1 MKRVLFF
8 TGLFMLLLPLCGFAQ
23 GTANGPVLLTHADFE
38 NGIPAGW
45 TVSSQ
50 SNVVIYND
58 LAATGEKS
66 LRMKPATAEVT
77 ITSPEFTIQPGCATR
92 LEFSHIPILNNQNGG
107 RVEVLKPN
115 GTWAP
120 LTLQNP
126 VNPSCYD
133 PSYGSGVSGFD
144 GSFKKVSYWTGNSNI
159 DVADLDNSY
168 WKSEVFYLYS
178 TLTSSAT
185 TVKFRFVLPASS
197 GAAANFSGWFIDD
210 VRLYVASVAG
220 DEVRV
225 PQIRSIVK
233 APNISNY
240 PTCSDVLVRMQIR
253 DAGGAMS
260 TAADAVKIEFK
271 QEDDNGVYSTA
282 EVNMTLVDAANYMY
296 EGSIPFNGFGKS
308 TYWRVLAKDA
318 KGNEMRYPFV
328 HGTFNKYTIIRP
340 YEGTKKI
347 RETQTSNQELMIPT
361 NKLASMFQMRYT
373 AEELR
378 GAGFSAGEIGGL
390 YYNVT
395 QSAAGFVMPNF
406 SLSIG
411 NIDPAWVLDQ
421 GYLYAAT
428 TLTRIYSNPTFVAP
442 PVGEHYIQ
450 FDEPFLWDGESDI
463 MIKTC
468 WGPAPNA
475 GGTTKVECIS
485 TTGNNRTGQFTQTG
499 TSYVEACTAPFN
511 TADGMINY
519 KVNFKFDFLKNC
531 VLPVDAALSE
541 KLATPANQKI
551 NANTNSNFGVYLRN
565 DGSGALSQIKVSF
578 LADNGSTGNATWN
591 GTLAPG
597 DSTVFNVTSSLNLPA
612 GYRHVAA
619 WTNVLPPDIDWN
631 TLNDTITYDIIS
643 CDGAMNGVYAIG
655 NVQGVP
661 ATRTFEDFSQAFKV
675 LEVCGVGAPVTIK
688 IESGAD
694 DVCGDI
700 LKFPTTIQGASAT
713 NTITFTSS
721 NPNVPVKFYVNDT
734 VRGNTSFDLSACKYL
749 RFENLTFLPA
759 KSYMDNNSVAMSER
773 SVIKLSQT
781 SNHIEFKKC
790 NFLSSIT
797 FGAEQTQSVCSLK
810 PTAVLDLSAASN
822 VTIDSCYFSA
832 VADRVINIKGLS
844 PTSMTNGIVIKNTTF
859 DYESVSIGGSQTISD
874 NIIYA
879 EYNDGLSVSKN
890 VFNSSPDITTVGGE
904 KYAIMVQASKNFN
917 INKNIFDLEKIT
929 AISLSQINAG
939 NSKIANNKI
948 SVKNSNEGVVNI
960 HLSGVKFLSGENV
973 SIVYNN
979 IYVSDAGVTGKQAT
993 ALSLGSQGQTSTGVI
1008 VKNNIVVSEGMGFA
1022 IWERTSETNAAAS
1035 FALSNNMYYKME
1047 NSPSNILFKFNTN
1060 NLTSAE
1066 QWQTLSGETSFYY
1079 TENPFFM
1086 AWNNLHTTSTFVCY
1100 KGIPIAGVTDDFFGR
1115 TRPAA
1120 NTCIGALEFEP
1131 PTSNIFVTS
1140 VEIGSGDYSEAGGMP
1155 VYSSCNFGQE
1165 TVTVNYKNISS
1176 NTIPANTARMYYKVD
1191 NGVAVNGGLIT
1202 HPIAPNTDYRFT
1214 FTQTAN
1220 LAATSADTR
1229 MILTAFSSL
1238 AADTVNTNDT
1248 TRAVILSNY
1257 QLPALANQ
1265 STNVNY
1271 GTSAN
1276 LSVTSNDSIYW
1287 FKGMDDDIPFLKSQ
1301 SLTTTQLYAD
1311 TAFYFSA
1318 KREVPVLKITELQ
1331 FNKNA
1336 SVENGVTSPLPSWVT
1351 TNNAYEISNFGNGS
1365 IDLTGYSFVY
1375 YSGNNVALSTSPTK
1389 TYNFPAGYILE
1400 ANQSVVL
1407 IPVNAN
1413 AVTAE
1418 GVLGISSGT
1427 VGADKKTGYLLKD
1440 ATGTVIDAVAVNGAN
1455 FAAGHNVPASVWQG
1469 SSGNLTLANTAGI
1482 VRTSATGSSQ
1492 AAWVKASST
1501 NPMTIGTYNDELTIY
1516 TDNGCLGHKATY
1528 NVVIQNAPIYNPSIV
1543 EVSVVGLSA
1552 DSACTLNEEH
1562 IKVKITNLGLQPVS
1576 NIPIQYYSKKNNTI
1590 FQQKTDTYTETINP
1604 FDTVEYTLAET
1615 LDLSAVSADETF
1627 EITAIANLEAD
1638 NIHADDTAR
1647 MQLVSLMT
1655 PQQPVVQN
1663 ENIPYATSIVLTA
1676 TSPNT
1681 LIWYDSPT
1689 SHQELSRG
1697 TYTTPVLYET
1707 DTFYVAALL
1716 GTDADV
1722 EIGSGTST
1730 NTNDN
1735 APTPFAFS
1743 KKQVKEQYLWR
1754 ADELADIGE
1763 GLIKSIGFKVH
1774 SENANV
1780 TMRDYTIKIG
1790 MTNENALTTW
1800 VGGLQEVYSDSITI
1814 TKTPPMANVWKDMTF
1829 TNPFYYDGESNLVVE
1844 ICYNTNIATGKV
1856 KTYNSTTTFNSTI
1869 IYHNDNTNAC
1879 QYTGSPGATYSK
1891 RPNVKFGVEKY
1902 GCKSARAALIVEVE
1916 PAPTCEAGLTQ
1927 VIAPVEGTTIMS
1939 GIATPVQVEIKNF
1952 GTDPL
1957 TSLDLHWTVNGTAQP
1972 VYAWTGSL
1980 TQNSTELVTIG
1991 NYTFASGAVELKVW
2005 LVKDCDAEPS
2015 NDTVVSSFSAC
2026 MGNSTGVTTITIG
2039 TDASDNY
2046 STFNALVNDLASSGI
2061 CGPIQVNVKAG
2072 TYNEQISI
2080 PNISGLSETNY
2091 IKFTGLS
2098 EDNSQTILTYTPVA
2112 GAEDKYVLSLNEL
2125 ENIHF
2130 ENLTIQCTDTT
2141 ADVTVLVENADNIS
2155 FQEMNFASPKTVRST
2170 MLSFVKTDNITI
2182 SRNNFVGAAVQLAI
2196 SDTVKTLSINNN
2208 NFFEFGVSGIRA
2220 YDVEN
2225 LSIEA
2230 NHLSTDTSK
2239 LIVTAVDLKRLSGTI
2254 RVLSNSLYL
2263 TKGTAVR
2270 TGISLKEVYSE
2281 QIQPAIVA
2289 NNSISMIG
2297 SRTAS
2302 SALSYVGIDIDSTDW
2317 LSLYYNTVYL
2327 EPSKGNNTSSKCLS
2341 IGKVGSNI
2349 IVQNNNLDNS
2359 GKGYAMYVQTP
2370 ATHVVLSNNNNY
2382 YTNGSKFVYWIN
2394 DKPTLALLQ
2403 AANSMDAQS
2412 VSIENSFTNDSVLSL
2427 TFPTGIVR
2435 IAEPI
2440 DDVAT
2445 DIEGNFRPASPKPT
2459 IGAYEYQFA
2468 GNDTGIPRIINP
2480 VEGDNYIEGDP
2491 LTVEV
2496 ELKNFGNYS
2505 INTVQIVAVLK
2516 SSRDSETAI
2525 QTLSETW
2532 TGMLSSLQ
2540 TTTYTFNQTFAPP
2553 LNDPYTDNLYVMAY
2567 TVMDGDTVHINDTA
2581 YTYFLSKPA
2590 KDLKLDGTVPITER
2604 CVLRNVQIQTKIKN
2618 VGEKNIEPGDVV
2630 QLSYWIEGRPELTQT
2645 ETLTFPYTDQTT
2657 QTPYQN
2663 LQKGASLTY
2672 TFNNTVD
2679 LYPLGDRDTTWKLW
2693 TCVKTVG
2700 DNQQLNDTASAAKIV
2715 NSKVSPPAP
2724 TVTDDYIPYATWG
2737 HPRAEQVNSLAIK
2750 WYAGPNDTEPF
2761 YAPTAYTTS
2770 KTYTTSQLFADTTF
2784 YVGVNATGTYPCASQ
2799 RTAVTVHVDPRAAV
2813 DASAL
2818 AVVYPPEDAWV
2829 YMSTGDTIK
2838 VMLTNYGTQ
2847 PLSNF
2852 PVTYSIKPS
2861 APANADPVIVTE
2873 TCSATIQPNEQYV
2886 YTFAT
2891 LADMSAIGK
2900 TYSIKAWTDAAGDN
2914 TALNDT
2920 TLTTAVV
2927 RPKNGNTIYCNI
2939 TVDNPASLD
2948 ISRVQ
2953 LGMLD
2958 NPTTPSGNAYSNFTT
2973 DTSIVMP
2980 VLYKGVPD
2988 QLNIYVDNSTSMDAN
3003 SVVGGWVR
3011 VFIDWDRNGEFS
3023 DNECVVSD
3031 TVYSGMILS
3040 KTLNV
3045 PANTLNGITRMRVIL
3060 KQSGTSE
3067 AFTACERV
3075 SRGEVEDYRVI
3086 IKPAEQVN
3094 AELKR
3099 FTSPSE
3105 LASAGQTPVKAILKN
3120 AGLQTLT
3127 SAMVTLKHNDQD
3139 YTYNWAG
3146 NLASGELEEITI
3158 ANVDLDLGTNNFKAY
3173 VDVAGDNTHDND
3185 TASLNSYVFRT
3196 FVVPYQTD
3204 FDEEG
3209 GNDHFYA
3216 YDANPASPTNSW
3228 QLGTPADTNAVINAA
3243 YSEPN
3248 CWKTNLVGKHPKN
3261 NESILYSP
3269 IFDVNTV
3276 KPDTMSFML
3285 RSDTRTN
3292 VASMQVEYLNWQGK
3306 WVLLGAKDD
3315 GYGENWY
3322 NADSNYFNG
3331 TKSWTK
3337 VVYSLEH
3344 VNYMFGNNLQFR
3356 FVFRSNEGVQK
3367 DGFAIDNFEIQRA
3380 KREQDAG
3387 VVSLTLEPTALPNYG
3402 SYYYPRVGIYN
3413 YGTTSL
3419 TNLQVCYISEGLYIP
3434 ICEDIIGVDIQPETT
3449 YEYTF
3454 NTGTY
3459 LTVDSPDPFGICA
3472 FTRLNPTD
3480 IYSDNDSVCQQI
3492 VIGPLQKD
3500 VGIVNITSPTSQI
3513 VSNDQI
3519 EVAIQVRNYGL
3530 EPVSE
3535 LPVGYKVPGASQVE
3549 ETIHFNPPLYNGD
3562 EYVYRFNQR
3571 FHSSFGA
3578 VNLKCWTGLEGDYY
3592 HDNDTV
3598 YKRLEGTG
3606 TTRDLEAK
3614 YITIDDADP
3623 DHISLQLAFMN
3634 RSSVGV
3640 GNIKVGYYLG
3650 SDRENFVEETY
3661 RLGNVLPSGT
3671 YGYHKFE
3678 ARLPRANAPYTRITA
3693 FVSAEG
3699 EVDRSNDTT
3708 SVLYMGYRDGVADSV
3723 FIEQTYEPDCKVQ
3736 LTAHNGGTI
3745 GGTTQ
3750 VRAHLVLNGD
3760 FANQIVEDFTWEYD
3774 EPNPEMLR
3782 YMTFSQRIPK
3792 SENGTYN
3799 VIAWIDYPYDADH
3812 RNDTTHAYA
3821 VRSYVGL
3828 EEVEQTAG
3836 FVLEQNQPNPFTDE
3850 TTIGFTLPEAGE
3862 ATLLITNNLG
3872 QVLKT
3877 IKGKY
3882 GAGRNTIVLK
3892 DLDLPEGIYHYTMY
3906 YKKDKQMRKMIISK

>member
-8 TGLFMLLLPLCGFAQ
+8 TGLFMMLLPLCGFTQ
-23 GTANGPVLLTHADFE
+23 NGPVLLTHVDFE

-45 TVSSQ
+45 TVSDQ
-50 SNVVIYND
+50 SNVFTYND

-66 LRMKPATAEVT
+66 LRMKPTAGEIM

-115 GTWAP
+115 GTWTP

-133 PSYGSGVSGFD
+133 PSYGSGASGFD

-159 DVADLDNSY
+159 DVADLDSTY
-168 WKSEVFYLYS
+168 WRNEVFYLYS

-220 DEVRV
+220 DEVRI
-225 PQIRSIVK
+225 PQIRSVVK

-240 PTCSDVLVRMQIR
+240 PTCSDVLVQMQIR

-271 QEDDNGVYSTA
+271 QADDNGVYSTT
-282 EVNMTLVDAANYMY
+282 EVNMTLVDAANSTY
-296 EGSIPFNGFGKS
+296 EGNIPFNGFGKT
-308 TYWRVLAKDA
+308 TYWKVLAKDA
-318 KGNEMRYPFV
+318 KGNEVRYPFV
-328 HGTFNKYTIIRP
+328 YGTYNRYTIIRP

-347 RETQTSNQELMIPT
+347 KETQTSNQELMIPT

-378 GAGFSAGEIGGL
+378 EAGFGAGEIGGL

-421 GYLYAAT
+421 GYLYSAT
-428 TLTRIYSNPTFVAP
+428 TLTRVYSNPSFVAP
-442 PVGEHYIQ
+442 PIGEHYIQ

-468 WGPAPNA
+468 WGPAPSA

-499 TSYVEACTAPFN
+499 TSYLEACSAPFN
-511 TADGMINY
+511 TADGMVNY
-519 KVNFKFDFLKNC
+519 KVNYKFDFLKNC

-551 NANTNSNFGVYLRN
+551 SANTNSNFGVYLRN
-565 DGSGALSQIKVSF
+565 DGSEPLSQVKVSF

-597 DSTVFNVTSSLNLPA
+597 DSTIFNVTSSLNLPA
-612 GYRHVAA
+612 GYRHVTA

-661 ATRTFEDFSQAFKV
+661 ETRTFDDFLQAFKV

-688 IESGAD
+688 VEQGAD
-694 DVCGDI
+694 GVRGDI

-713 NTITFTSS
+713 NMITFTSS
-721 NPNVPVKFYVNDT
+721 TNEPVRFYVNDT
-734 VRGNTSFDLSACKYL
+734 VRANTSFDLSGCKYM

-773 SVIKLSQT
+773 SVVKLSQT

-790 NFLSSIT
+790 NFPSSIT
-797 FGAEQTQSVCSLK
+797 FGTEQTQSVCNLK
-810 PTAVLDLSAASN
+810 PTAILDLSAASN
-822 VTIDSCYFSA
+822 VTIDSCCFSA
-832 VADRVINIKGLS
+832 VADKVVNIKGLS

-859 DYESVSIGGSQTISD
+859 DYEPVSIGGSQTVSD

-879 EYNDGLSVSKN
+879 EYNDGLIVSRN
-890 VFNSSPDITTVGGE
+890 VFNSAPDITTVGGE
-904 KYAIMVQASKNFN
+904 KYAIMLQASKNFD

-929 AISLSQINAG
+929 AISLSQIGAG

-948 SVKNSNEGVVNI
+948 SIKNSNEGVVNI
-960 HLSGVKFLSGENV
+960 HLSGIKFLSGENV

-979 IYVSDAGVTGKQAT
+979 IYASDAGITGKQAT
-993 ALSLGSQGQTSTGVI
+993 ALSLGSQGQTSSGVV

-1022 IWERTSETNAAAS
+1022 IWERTSENNASTS
-1035 FALSNNMYYKME
+1035 FTLSNNMYYKVAG
-1047 NSPSNILFKFNTN
+1047 SSSDILFKFNTN
-1060 NLTSAE
+1060 NVATTE
-1066 QWQTLSGETSFYY
+1066 QWETISGETNSYY

-1100 KGIPIAGVTDDFFGR
+1100 KGTPIAGVTDDFFGR
-1115 TRPAA
+1115 SRPTS

-1140 VEIGSGDYSEAGGMP
+1140 VEIGSGDYSEVDGMP
-1155 VYSSCNFGQE
+1155 AYSSCDFGQE
-1165 TVTVNYKNISS
+1165 TVSVRYKNISS

-1191 NGVAVNGGLIT
+1191 NGVAVNGGLIS
-1202 HPIAPNTDYRFT
+1202 HAIAPNTDYVFT
-1214 FTQTAN
+1214 FTQSAN
-1220 LAATSADTR
+1220 LAAVSADTR

-1276 LSVTSNDSIYW
+1276 ISVSSNDSIYW
-1287 FKGMDDDIPFLKSQ
+1287 FKSMDDDVPFLKSHN
-1301 SLTTTQLYAD
+1301 LTTTQLYAD

-1318 KREVPVLKITELQ
+1318 KREIPVLKITELQ

-1336 SVENGVTSPLPSWVT
+1336 SVENGITTPLPSWVT

-1375 YSGNNVALSTSPTK
+1375 YSGNNTALSTSPTK
-1389 TYNFPAGYILE
+1389 TYTFPAGYVLE

-1407 IPVNAN
+1407 LPVNAN

-1418 GVLGISSGT
+1418 GVLGIASGT
-1427 VGADKKTGYLLKD
+1427 VGADKKTGYLLKN
-1440 ATGTVIDAVAVNGAN
+1440 AAGTVIDAVAVNGAT

-1469 SSGNLTLANTAGI
+1469 SSANLTLTNTAGI
-1482 VRTSATGSSQ
+1482 VRKSAAGYTQ
-1492 AAWVKASST
+1492 AAWEKASST
-1501 NPMTIGTYNDELTIY
+1501 SPMTIGTYNDELTVL

-1528 NVVIQNAPIYNPSIV
+1528 NVVIQNAPTYNPSIV
-1543 EVSVVGLSA
+1543 AVSVVGLSA
-1552 DSACTLNEEH
+1552 DSACTLNEEQ
-1562 IKVKITNLGLQPVS
+1562 IKVKITNLGLQPVT
-1576 NIPIQYYSKKNNTI
+1576 NIPIQYYSKKNNAI
-1590 FQQKTDTYTETINP
+1590 LQQKNDTYTGTINP
-1604 FDTVEYTLAET
+1604 FDTIEYTLTET
-1615 LDLSAVSADETF
+1615 LDLSAVSANETF
-1627 EITAIANLEAD
+1627 EITALANLAAD
-1638 NIHADDTAR
+1638 NIHGDDTAR
-1647 MQLVSLMT
+1647 MQVVSLMT

-1663 ENIPYATSIVLTA
+1663 MNIPYASSAVLTA
-1676 TSPNT
+1676 TSPYT

-1689 SHQELSRG
+1689 SNQELSRG
-1697 TYTTPVLYET
+1697 TYTTPILYAT

-1716 GTDADV
+1716 GTEV
-1722 EIGSGTST
+1722 EEEIGTGTST
-1730 NTNDN
+1730 NTNDA

-1743 KKQVKEQYLWR
+1743 KKQVKEQYLWK
-1754 ADELADIGE
+1754 AEELGSLGE
-1763 GLIKSIGFKVH
+1763 GLIKSIGFKV
-1774 SENANV
+1774 STENANV

-1790 MTNENALTTW
+1790 TTTENALSTW
-1800 VGGLQEVYSDSITI
+1800 VDGLQEVYSDSITI
-1814 TKTPPMANVWKDMTF
+1814 TKTPATTNVWKDMAF
-1829 TNPFYYDGESNLVVE
+1829 TTPFYYDGVSNLVVE
-1844 ICYNTNIATGKV
+1844 VCYNTNITTGKV
-1856 KTYNSTTTFNSTI
+1856 RVYNSNTSFNSTI
-1869 IYHNDNTNAC
+1869 VYHNDNTNAC
-1879 QYTGSPGATYSK
+1879 QYTGNPGATYSK
-1891 RPNVKFGVEKY
+1891 RPNVKFGVDKY
-1902 GCKSARAALIVEVE
+1902 GCKSTRAALVVEVQ
-1916 PAPTCEAGLTQ
+1916 PAPACEVGLTR
-1927 VIAPVEGTTIMS
+1927 VLSPVAGTTLMS
-1939 GIATPVQVEIKNF
+1939 GEIVPIEVEIKNF
-1952 GTDPL
+1952 GTTPL
-1957 TSLDLHWTVNGTAQP
+1957 DTLDLHCMVDGYETP
-1972 VYAWTGSL
+1972 VYTWTGYLPQDSTTTCSVL
-1980 TQNSTELVTIG
+1980 TYGSYTSGVTEI
-1991 NYTFASGAVELKVW
+1991 KVW
-2005 LVKDCDAEPS
+2005 LEKDCDNEPS
-2015 NDTVVSSFSAC
+2015 NDTVETNLTVC
-2026 MGNSTGVTTITIG
+2026 TGNPSGLTTITVDNEDG
-2039 TDASDNY
+2039 DRRTDMSYVLDEL
-2046 STFNALVNDLASSGI
+2046 TSSGI
-2061 CGPIQVNVKAG
+2061 CGPVQINVRPG
-2072 TYNEQISI
+2072 TYYGQINI
-2080 PNISGLSETNY
+2080 PNIAGLSETNY
-2091 IKFTGLS
+2091 IKFVGLAD
-2098 EDNSQTILTYTPVA
+2098 DNSQVVLTYNTMS
-2112 GAEDKYVLSLNEL
+2112 GGDKHVLSLSDV

-2130 ENLTIQCTDTT
+2130 ENMTIQCSDTT
-2141 ADVTVLVENADNIS
+2141 ADVSVLVENSKNVS
-2155 FQEMNFASPKTVRST
+2155 FRRMNFVSPKTARST
-2170 MLSFVKTDNITI
+2170 MLSITNTDDILI
-2182 SRNNFVGAAVQLAI
+2182 SENDFVGSAIQLATADSI
-2196 SDTVKTLSINNN
+2196 RSLSVRNN
-2208 NFFEFGVSGIRA
+2208 NFFNFGVSGIRA
-2220 YDVEN
+2220 YDVED
-2225 LSIEA
+2225 LTIEA

-2239 LIVTAVDLKRLSGTI
+2239 LIVTAIDLKRLTRASS
-2254 RVLSNSLYL
+2254 VMSNFIYL

-2270 TGISLKEVYSE
+2270 TGISMKEVHAE
-2281 QIQPAIVA
+2281 QIQPAIIA

-2297 SRTAS
+2297 ARNS
-2302 SALSYVGIDIDSTDW
+2302 SSSLAYIGIDIDSTDW

-2341 IGKVGSNI
+2341 VGKVGSNI

-2394 DKPTLALLQ
+2394 DKSNLTLLQ
-2403 AANSMDAQS
+2403 TANSMDAQS
-2412 VSIENSFTNDSVLSL
+2412 VSIENSFKNDSVLAL

-2435 IAEPI
+2435 IAEPV

-2445 DIEGNFRPASPKPT
+2445 DIEGNFRPVSPKPT

-2468 GNDTGIPRIINP
+2468 GNDTGIPRIISP
-2480 VEGDNYIEGDP
+2480 VEGDEYVEGDP
-2491 LTVEV
+2491 LSVEV

-2505 INTVQIVAVLK
+2505 INTMEIVAVLK
-2516 SSRDSETAI
+2516 SSEDSETAI
-2525 QTLSETW
+2525 QTLRETW

-2540 TTTYTFNQTFAPP
+2540 TTTYTFNQTFTPP
-2553 LNDPYTDNLYVMAY
+2553 LNDPYTDELYVMAY
-2567 TVMDGDTVHINDTA
+2567 TIMDGDTVHINDTA
-2581 YTYFLSKPA
+2581 YTHFLSKPA
-2590 KDLKLDGTVPITER
+2590 KDLKLEGTIPITER
-2604 CVLRNVQIQTKIKN
+2604 CVLTNVQIQTKIKN
-2618 VGEKNIEPGDVV
+2618 VGEKNIEPGDVI
-2630 QLSYWIEGRPELTQT
+2630 QLSYWIEGRPDLTQT

-2672 TFNNTVD
+2672 TFNATAN
-2679 LYPLGDRDTTWKLW
+2679 LYPLGANDTTWKLW

-2700 DNQQLNDTASAAKIV
+2700 DNQQLNDTASAAKVV

-2737 HPRAEQVNSLAIK
+2737 HPSAEQANSLAIK
-2750 WYAGPNDTEPF
+2750 WYAGPNDANPF
-2761 YAPTAYTTS
+2761 YAPTNYNTS
-2770 KTYTTSQLFADTTF
+2770 RNYTTSQLFEDTTF
-2784 YVGVNATGTYPCASQ
+2784 YVGVNATGTYPCASE
-2799 RTAVTVHVDPRAAV
+2799 RTAVTVHVNPRAAV

-2838 VMLTNYGTQ
+2838 VLLTNYGTQ

-2852 PVTYSIKPS
+2852 PVTYSIKPTS
-2861 APANADPVIVTE
+2861 PANAEPVIVTE
-2873 TCSATIQPNEQYV
+2873 TCTATVQPDEQYT
-2886 YTFAT
+2886 YTFET
-2891 LADMSAIGK
+2891 LADMSGLSK
-2900 TYSIKAWTDAAGDN
+2900 NYSIMAWTDAAGDI

-2920 TLTTAVV
+2920 TKAATVV
-2927 RPKNGNTIYCNI
+2927 KPKNGNTVYCSI

-2953 LGMLD
+2953 LGVMD
-2958 NPTTPSGNAYSNFTT
+2958 NPTTPSGNGYSDFTT
-2973 DTSIVMP
+2973 DTTITMP
-2980 VLYKGVPD
+2980 TLYRGVAD
-2988 QLNIYVDNSTSMDAN
+2988 QLNVHVDNSTSMDAN

-3023 DNECVVSD
+3023 AAECVVSD
-3031 TVYSGMILS
+3031 TVYSGMVLS

-3045 PANTLNGITRMRVIL
+3045 PANTLNGIARMRVIL
-3060 KQSGTSE
+3060 KQSGTSDE
-3067 AFTACERV
+3067 FTACEKV
-3075 SRGEVEDYRVI
+3075 QRGEVEDYRVI
-3086 IKPAEQVN
+3086 IKPAEQIN

-3105 LASAGQTPVKAILKN
+3105 LASAGQTDVKAVLRN
-3120 AGLQTLT
+3120 AGLQTLN
-3127 SAMVTLKHNDQD
+3127 SATITLKHNDQD
-3139 YTYNWAG
+3139 YTYNWTG

-3158 ANVDLDLGTNNFKAY
+3158 ANVDLDLGANNFKAY
-3173 VDVAGDNTHDND
+3173 IDVAGDNVHDND
-3185 TASLNSYVFRT
+3185 TINLNSYVFRT

-3204 FDEEG
+3204 FDEED

-3216 YDANPASPTNSW
+3216 YDANPTNPTNSW
-3228 QLGTPADTNAVINAA
+3228 QFGTPAETNTTIDVA

-3248 CWKTNLVGKHPKN
+3248 CWKTNLSGKHPKN

-3285 RSDTRTN
+3285 RTDAGVNT
-3292 VASMQVEYLNWQGK
+3292 ASMHIEYLNWQGK
-3306 WVLLGAKDD
+3306 WVLLGAKED

-3322 NADSNYFNG
+3322 NSDSNYFNG

-3337 VVYSLEH
+3337 VTYSLEH
-3344 VNYMFGNNLQFR
+3344 VNYLFGNNLQFR
-3356 FVFRSNEGVQK
+3356 FVFRSNAGVQK

-3402 SYYYPRVGIYN
+3402 SNYYPRVGIHN

-3434 ICEDIIGVDIQPETT
+3434 ICEDLIGVDIQPETT

-3480 IYSDNDSVCQQI
+3480 IYTDNDSVCQQI

-3500 VGIVNITSPTSQI
+3500 VGIVNINSPTTQI

-3535 LPVGYKVPGASQVE
+3535 LPVAYKVPGASQIE

-3640 GNIKVGYYLG
+3640 GNITVGYYLG
-3650 SDRENFVEETY
+3650 SDRENVVEETY

-3678 ARLPRANAPYTRITA
+3678 ATLPRANAPYTRITA
-3693 FVSAEG
+3693 FVSVDD

-3760 FANQIVEDFTWEYD
+3760 YANQIVEDFTWEYD
-3774 EPNPEMLR
+3774 EPNSDMLR

-3799 VIAWIDYPYDADH
+3799 VIAWLDYSYDADH

-3828 EEVEQTAG
+3828 EEVERTAG

-3850 TTIGFTLPEAGE
+3850 TTIGFTLPESGE
-3862 ATLLITNNLG
+3862 ATLVITNNLG

-3877 IKGKY
+3877 IKGNY
-3882 GAGRNTIVLK
+3882 GEGRNTIVLK

>member
-8 TGLFMLLLPLCGFAQ
+8 TGLFMMLLPLCGFTQ
-23 GTANGPVLLTHADFE
+23 NGPVLLTHVDFE

-45 TVSSQ
+45 TVSDQ
-50 SNVVIYND
+50 NNVFIYND

-66 LRMKPATAEVT
+66 LRMKPTAGEIM

-115 GTWAP
+115 GTWTP

-133 PSYGSGVSGFD
+133 PSYGSGASGFD

-159 DVADLDNSY
+159 DVADLDSTY
-168 WKSEVFYLYS
+168 WRNEVFYLYS

-220 DEVRV
+220 DEVRI
-225 PQIRSIVK
+225 PQIRSVVK

-240 PTCSDVLVRMQIR
+240 PTCSDVLVQMQIR

-271 QEDDNGVYSTA
+271 QADDNGVYSTT
-282 EVNMTLVDAANYMY
+282 EVNMTLVDAANSTY
-296 EGSIPFNGFGKS
+296 EGNIPFNGFGKT
-308 TYWRVLAKDA
+308 TYWKVLAKDA
-318 KGNEMRYPFV
+318 KGNEVRYPFV
-328 HGTFNKYTIIRP
+328 YGTYNRYTIIRP

-347 RETQTSNQELMIPT
+347 KETQTSNQELMIPT

-378 GAGFSAGEIGGL
+378 EAGFGAGEIGGL

-421 GYLYAAT
+421 GYLYSAT
-428 TLTRIYSNPTFVAP
+428 TLTRVYSNPSFVAP
-442 PVGEHYIQ
+442 PIGEHYIQ

-468 WGPAPNA
+468 WGPASSA

-499 TSYVEACTAPFN
+499 TSYLEACSAPFN
-511 TADGMINY
+511 TADGMVNY

-551 NANTNSNFGVYLRN
+551 SANTNSNFGVYLRN
-565 DGSGALSQIKVSF
+565 DGSESLSQVKVSF

-597 DSTVFNVTSSLNLPA
+597 DSTIFNVTSSLNLPA
-612 GYRHVAA
+612 GYRHVTA

-661 ATRTFEDFSQAFKV
+661 ETRTFDDFLQAFKV

-688 IESGAD
+688 VEQGAD
-694 DVCGDI
+694 GVRGDI

-713 NTITFTSS
+713 NMITFTSS
-721 NPNVPVKFYVNDT
+721 TNEPVRFYVNDT
-734 VRGNTSFDLSACKYL
+734 VRANTSFDLSGCKYM

-773 SVIKLSQT
+773 SVVKLSQT

-790 NFLSSIT
+790 NFPSSIT
-797 FGAEQTQSVCSLK
+797 FGTEQTQSVCNLK
-810 PTAVLDLSAASN
+810 PTAILDLSAASN
-822 VTIDSCYFSA
+822 VTIDSCCFSA
-832 VADRVINIKGLS
+832 VADKVVNIKGLS

-859 DYESVSIGGSQTISD
+859 DYEPVSIGGSQTVSD

-879 EYNDGLSVSKN
+879 EYNDGLTVSRN
-890 VFNSSPDITTVGGE
+890 VFSSSPDITTVGGE
-904 KYAIMVQASKNFN
+904 KYAIMLQASKNFD

-929 AISLSQINAG
+929 AISLSQIGAG

-948 SVKNSNEGVVNI
+948 SIKNSNEGVVNI
-960 HLSGVKFLSGENV
+960 HLSGIKFLSGENV

-979 IYVSDAGVTGKQAT
+979 IYASDAGITGKQAT
-993 ALSLGSQGQTSTGVI
+993 ALSLGSQGQASTGVV

-1022 IWERTSETNAAAS
+1022 IWERTSENNASAS
-1035 FALSNNMYYKME
+1035 FTLSNNMYYKVAG
-1047 NSPSNILFKFNTN
+1047 SSSDILFKFNTN
-1060 NLTSAE
+1060 NVATTE
-1066 QWQTLSGETSFYY
+1066 QWETISGETNSYY

-1100 KGIPIAGVTDDFFGR
+1100 KGTPIAGVTDDFFGR
-1115 TRPAA
+1115 SRPTS

-1140 VEIGSGDYSEAGGMP
+1140 VEIGSGDYSEVDGMP
-1155 VYSSCNFGQE
+1155 AYSSCDFGQE
-1165 TVTVNYKNISS
+1165 TISVRYKNISS

-1191 NGVAVNGGLIT
+1191 NGVAVNGGLIS
-1202 HPIAPNTDYRFT
+1202 HAIAPNTDYVFT
-1214 FTQTAN
+1214 FTQSAN
-1220 LAATSADTR
+1220 LAAVSADTR

-1276 LSVTSNDSIYW
+1276 ISVSSNDSIYW
-1287 FKGMDDDIPFLKSQ
+1287 FKSMDDDVPFLKSHN
-1301 SLTTTQLYAD
+1301 LTTTQLYAD

-1318 KREVPVLKITELQ
+1318 KREIPVLKITELQ

-1336 SVENGVTSPLPSWVT
+1336 SVENGITTPLPSWVT

-1375 YSGNNVALSTSPTK
+1375 YSGNNTALSTSPTK
-1389 TYNFPAGYILE
+1389 TYTFPAGYVLE

-1407 IPVNAN
+1407 LPVNAN

-1418 GVLGISSGT
+1418 GVLGIASGT
-1427 VGADKKTGYLLKD
+1427 VGADKKTGYLLKN
-1440 ATGTVIDAVAVNGAN
+1440 AAGTVIDAVAVNGAT

-1469 SSGNLTLANTAGI
+1469 SSANLTLTNTAGI
-1482 VRTSATGSSQ
+1482 VRTSAAGSTQ
-1492 AAWVKASST
+1492 AAWEKASST
-1501 NPMTIGTYNDELTIY
+1501 SPMTIGTYNDELTVL

-1528 NVVIQNAPIYNPSIV
+1528 NVVIQNAPTYNPSIV
-1543 EVSVVGLSA
+1543 AVSVVGLSA
-1552 DSACTLNEEH
+1552 DSACTLNEEQ
-1562 IKVKITNLGLQPVS
+1562 IKVKITNLGLQPVT
-1576 NIPIQYYSKKNNTI
+1576 NIPIQYYSKKNNAI
-1590 FQQKTDTYTETINP
+1590 LQQKNDTYTGTINP
-1604 FDTVEYTLAET
+1604 FDTIEYTLTET
-1615 LDLSAVSADETF
+1615 LDLSAVSANETF
-1627 EITAIANLEAD
+1627 EITALANLAAD
-1638 NIHADDTAR
+1638 NIHGDDTAR
-1647 MQLVSLMT
+1647 MQVVSLMT

-1663 ENIPYATSIVLTA
+1663 MNIPYASSAVLTA
-1676 TSPNT
+1676 TSPYT

-1697 TYTTPVLYET
+1697 TYTTSVLYET

-1716 GTDADV
+1716 AANADV
-1722 EIGSGTST
+1722 EIGTGTST

-1754 ADELADIGE
+1754 AEELGSLGE
-1763 GLIKSIGFKVH
+1763 GLIKSIGFKV
-1774 SENANV
+1774 STENANV

-1790 MTNENALTTW
+1790 TTTENALSTW
-1800 VGGLQEVYSDSITI
+1800 VDGLQEVYSDSITI
-1814 TKTPPMANVWKDMTF
+1814 TKTPATTNVWKDMAF
-1829 TNPFYYDGESNLVVE
+1829 TTPFYYDGESNLVVE
-1844 ICYNTNIATGKV
+1844 VCYNTNITTGKV
-1856 KTYNSTTTFNSTI
+1856 KVYNSNTSFNSTI
-1869 IYHNDNTNAC
+1869 VYHNDNTNAC
-1879 QYTGSPGATYSK
+1879 QYSGNPSATYSK
-1891 RPNVKFGVEKY
+1891 RPNVKFGLDKY
-1902 GCKSARAALIVEVE
+1902 GCKSERAALVVEVQ
-1916 PAPTCEAGLTQ
+1916 PAPACEVGLTRI
-1927 VIAPVEGTTIMS
+1927 VSPVAGTTLMS
-1939 GIATPVQVEIKNF
+1939 GEIVPIEVEIKNF
-1952 GTDPL
+1952 GTTPL
-1957 TSLDLHWTVNGTAQP
+1957 DTLDLHCMVDGYEIP
-1972 VYAWTGSL
+1972 VSTWTGYL
-1980 TQNSTELVTIG
+1980 PQDSTTTCSVSTYVSYTSGVTEI
-1991 NYTFASGAVELKVW
+1991 KVW
-2005 LVKDCDAEPS
+2005 LEKDCDNEPS
-2015 NDTVVSSFSAC
+2015 NDTVETNLTIC
-2026 MGNSTGVTTITIG
+2026 TGNTSGLTTITVDNEDG
-2039 TDASDNY
+2039 DRRTDMSYVLDEL
-2046 STFNALVNDLASSGI
+2046 TSSGI
-2061 CGPIQVNVKAG
+2061 CGPVQINVRPG
-2072 TYNEQISI
+2072 TYYGQINI
-2080 PNISGLSETNY
+2080 PNIAGLSETNY
-2091 IKFTGLS
+2091 IKFVGLAD
-2098 EDNSQTILTYTPVA
+2098 DNSQVVLTYNTMS
-2112 GAEDKYVLSLNEL
+2112 GGDKHVLSLSDV

-2130 ENLTIQCTDTT
+2130 ENMTIQCSDTT
-2141 ADVTVLVENADNIS
+2141 ADVSVLVENSKNVS
-2155 FQEMNFASPKTVRST
+2155 FRRMNFVSPKTARST
-2170 MLSFVKTDNITI
+2170 MLSITNTDDILI
-2182 SRNNFVGAAVQLAI
+2182 SENDFVGSAIQLATADSI
-2196 SDTVKTLSINNN
+2196 RSLSVRNN
-2208 NFFEFGVSGIRA
+2208 NFFNFGVSGIRA
-2220 YDVEN
+2220 YDVED
-2225 LSIEA
+2225 LTIEA

-2239 LIVTAVDLKRLSGTI
+2239 LIVTAIDLKRLTRASS
-2254 RVLSNSLYL
+2254 VMSNFIYL

-2270 TGISLKEVYSE
+2270 TGISMKEVHAE
-2281 QIQPAIVA
+2281 QIQPAIIA

-2297 SRTAS
+2297 ARNS
-2302 SALSYVGIDIDSTDW
+2302 SSSLAYIGIDIDSTDW

-2341 IGKVGSNI
+2341 VGKVGSNI

-2394 DKPTLALLQ
+2394 DKSNLTLLQ
-2403 AANSMDAQS
+2403 TANSMDAQS
-2412 VSIENSFTNDSVLSL
+2412 VSIENSFKNDSVLAL

-2435 IAEPI
+2435 IAEPV

-2445 DIEGNFRPASPKPT
+2445 DIEGNFRPVSPKPT

-2468 GNDTGIPRIINP
+2468 GNDTGIPRIISP
-2480 VEGDNYIEGDP
+2480 VEGDEYVEGDP
-2491 LTVEV
+2491 LSVEV

-2505 INTVQIVAVLK
+2505 INTMEIVAVLK
-2516 SSRDSETAI
+2516 SSEDSETAI
-2525 QTLSETW
+2525 QTLRETW

-2540 TTTYTFNQTFAPP
+2540 TTTYTFNQTFTPP
-2553 LNDPYTDNLYVMAY
+2553 LNDPYTDELYVMAY
-2567 TVMDGDTVHINDTA
+2567 TIMGGDTVHINDTA
-2581 YTYFLSKPA
+2581 YTHFLSKPA
-2590 KDLKLDGTVPITER
+2590 KDLKLEGTVPITER
-2604 CVLRNVQIQTKIKN
+2604 CVLTNVQIQTKIKN
-2618 VGEKNIEPGDVV
+2618 VGEKNIEPGDVI
-2630 QLSYWIEGRPELTQT
+2630 QLSYWIEGRPDLTQT

-2672 TFNNTVD
+2672 TFNATAN
-2679 LYPLGDRDTTWKLW
+2679 LYPLGVNDTTWKLW

-2700 DNQQLNDTASAAKIV
+2700 DNQQLNDTASAAKVV

-2737 HPRAEQVNSLAIK
+2737 HPSAEQANSLAIK
-2750 WYAGPNDTEPF
+2750 WYAGPNDANPF
-2761 YAPTAYTTS
+2761 YAPTNYNTS
-2770 KTYTTSQLFADTTF
+2770 RNYTTSQLFEDTTF
-2784 YVGVNATGTYPCASQ
+2784 YVGVNATGTYPCASE
-2799 RTAVTVHVDPRAAV
+2799 RTAVTVHVNPRAAV

-2838 VMLTNYGTQ
+2838 VLLTNYGTQ

-2852 PVTYSIKPS
+2852 PVTYSIKPTS
-2861 APANADPVIVTE
+2861 PANAEPVIVTE
-2873 TCSATIQPNEQYV
+2873 TCTATVQPDEQYT
-2886 YTFAT
+2886 YTFET
-2891 LADMSAIGK
+2891 LADMSGLSK
-2900 TYSIKAWTDAAGDN
+2900 NYSIMAWTDAAGDI

-2920 TLTTAVV
+2920 TKAATVV
-2927 RPKNGNTIYCNI
+2927 KPKNGNTVYCSI

-2953 LGMLD
+2953 LGVMD
-2958 NPTTPSGNAYSNFTT
+2958 NPTTPSGNGYSDFTT
-2973 DTSIVMP
+2973 DTTITMP
-2980 VLYKGVPD
+2980 TLYRGVAD
-2988 QLNIYVDNSTSMDAN
+2988 QLNVHVDNSTSMDAN

-3023 DNECVVSD
+3023 AAECVVSD
-3031 TVYSGMILS
+3031 TVYSGMVLS

-3045 PANTLNGITRMRVIL
+3045 PANTLNGIARMRVIL
-3060 KQSGTSE
+3060 KQSGTSDE
-3067 AFTACERV
+3067 FTACEKV
-3075 SRGEVEDYRVI
+3075 QRGEVEDYRVI
-3086 IKPAEQVN
+3086 IKPAEQIN

-3105 LASAGQTPVKAILKN
+3105 LASAGQTDVKAVLRN
-3120 AGLQTLT
+3120 AGLQTLN
-3127 SAMVTLKHNDQD
+3127 SATITLKHNDQD
-3139 YTYNWAG
+3139 YTYNWTG

-3158 ANVDLDLGTNNFKAY
+3158 ANVDLDLGANNFKAY
-3173 VDVAGDNTHDND
+3173 IDVAGDNVHDND
-3185 TASLNSYVFRT
+3185 TINLNSYVFRT

-3204 FDEEG
+3204 FDEED

-3216 YDANPASPTNSW
+3216 YDANPTNPTNSW
-3228 QLGTPADTNAVINAA
+3228 QFGTPAETNTTIDVA

-3248 CWKTNLVGKHPKN
+3248 CWKTNLSGKHPKN

-3285 RSDTRTN
+3285 RTDAGVNT
-3292 VASMQVEYLNWQGK
+3292 ASMHIEYLNWQGK
-3306 WVLLGAKDD
+3306 WVLLGAKED

-3322 NADSNYFNG
+3322 NSDSNYFNG

-3337 VVYSLEH
+3337 VTYSLEH
-3344 VNYMFGNNLQFR
+3344 VNYLFGNNLQFR
-3356 FVFRSNEGVQK
+3356 FVFRSNAGVQK

-3402 SYYYPRVGIYN
+3402 SNYYPRVGIHN

-3434 ICEDIIGVDIQPETT
+3434 ICEDLIGVDIQPETT

-3480 IYSDNDSVCQQI
+3480 IYTDNDSVCQQI

-3500 VGIVNITSPTSQI
+3500 VGIVNINSPTTQI

-3535 LPVGYKVPGASQVE
+3535 LPVAYKVPGASQIE

-3640 GNIKVGYYLG
+3640 GNITVGYYLG
-3650 SDRENFVEETY
+3650 SDRENVVEETY

-3678 ARLPRANAPYTRITA
+3678 ATLPRANAPYTRITA
-3693 FVSAEG
+3693 FVSVDD

-3760 FANQIVEDFTWEYD
+3760 YANQIVEDFTWEYD
-3774 EPNPEMLR
+3774 EPNPDMLR

-3799 VIAWIDYPYDADH
+3799 VIAWLDYPYDADH

-3828 EEVEQTAG
+3828 EEVERTAG

-3850 TTIGFTLPEAGE
+3850 TTIGFTLPESGE
-3862 ATLLITNNLG
+3862 ATLVITNNLG

-3877 IKGKY
+3877 IKGNY
-3882 GAGRNTIVLK
+3882 GEGRNTIVLK

>member
-8 TGLFMLLLPLCGFAQ
+8 TGLFMMLLPLCGFTQ
-23 GTANGPVLLTHADFE
+23 NGPVLLTHVDFE

-45 TVSSQ
+45 TVSDQ
-50 SNVVIYND
+50 SNVFIYND

-66 LRMKPATAEVT
+66 LRMKPTAGEIM

-115 GTWAP
+115 GTWTP

-133 PSYGSGVSGFD
+133 PSYGSGASGFD

-159 DVADLDNSY
+159 DVADLDSTY
-168 WKSEVFYLYS
+168 WRNEVFYLYS

-220 DEVRV
+220 DEVRI
-225 PQIRSIVK
+225 PQIRSVVK

-240 PTCSDVLVRMQIR
+240 PTCSDVLVQMQIR

-271 QEDDNGVYSTA
+271 QADDNGVYSTT
-282 EVNMTLVDAANYMY
+282 EVNMTLVDAANSTY
-296 EGSIPFNGFGKS
+296 EGNIPFNGFGKT
-308 TYWRVLAKDA
+308 TYWKVLAKDA
-318 KGNEMRYPFV
+318 KGNEVRYPFV
-328 HGTFNKYTIIRP
+328 YGTYNRYTIIRP

-347 RETQTSNQELMIPT
+347 KETQTSNQELMIPT

-378 GAGFSAGEIGGL
+378 EAGFGAGEIGGL

-421 GYLYAAT
+421 GYLYSAT
-428 TLTRIYSNPTFVAP
+428 TLTRVYSNPSFVAP
-442 PVGEHYIQ
+442 PIGEHYIQ

-468 WGPAPNA
+468 WGPAPSA

-499 TSYVEACTAPFN
+499 TSYLEACSAPFN
-511 TADGMINY
+511 TADGMVNY
-519 KVNFKFDFLKNC
+519 KVNYKFDFLKNC

-551 NANTNSNFGVYLRN
+551 SANTNSNFGVYLRN
-565 DGSGALSQIKVSF
+565 DGSEPLSQVKVSF

-591 GTLAPG
+591 GTLDPG
-597 DSTVFNVTSSLNLPA
+597 DSTIFNVTSSLNLPA
-612 GYRHVAA
+612 GYRHVTA

-661 ATRTFEDFSQAFKV
+661 ETRTFDDFSQAFKV

-688 IESGAD
+688 VEQGAD
-694 DVCGDI
+694 GVRGDI

-713 NTITFTSS
+713 NMITFTSS
-721 NPNVPVKFYVNDT
+721 TNEPVRFYVNDT
-734 VRGNTSFDLSACKYL
+734 VRANTSFDLSGCKYM

-773 SVIKLSQT
+773 SVVKLSQT

-790 NFLSSIT
+790 NFPSSIT
-797 FGAEQTQSVCSLK
+797 FGTEQTQSVCNLK
-810 PTAVLDLSAASN
+810 PTAILDLSAASN
-822 VTIDSCYFSA
+822 VTIDSCCFSA
-832 VADRVINIKGLS
+832 VADKVVNIKGLS

-859 DYESVSIGGSQTISD
+859 DYEPVSIGGSQTVSD

-879 EYNDGLSVSKN
+879 EYNDGLIVSRN
-890 VFNSSPDITTVGGE
+890 VFNSAPDITTVGGE
-904 KYAIMVQASKNFN
+904 KYAIMLQASKNFD

-929 AISLSQINAG
+929 AISLSQIGAG

-948 SVKNSNEGVVNI
+948 SIKNSNEGVVNI
-960 HLSGVKFLSGENV
+960 HLSGIKFLSGENV

-979 IYVSDAGVTGKQAT
+979 IYASDAGITGKQAT
-993 ALSLGSQGQTSTGVI
+993 ALSLGSQGQTSSGVV

-1022 IWERTSETNAAAS
+1022 IWERTSENNASTS
-1035 FALSNNMYYKME
+1035 FTLSNNMYYKVAG
-1047 NSPSNILFKFNTN
+1047 SSSDILFKFNTN
-1060 NLTSAE
+1060 NVATTE
-1066 QWQTLSGETSFYY
+1066 QWETISGETNSYY

-1100 KGIPIAGVTDDFFGR
+1100 KGTPIAGVTDDFFGR
-1115 TRPAA
+1115 SRPTS

-1140 VEIGSGDYSEAGGMP
+1140 VEIGSGDYSEVDGMP
-1155 VYSSCNFGQE
+1155 AYSSCDFGQE
-1165 TVTVNYKNISS
+1165 TVSVRYKNISS

-1191 NGVAVNGGLIT
+1191 NGVAVNGGLIS
-1202 HPIAPNTDYRFT
+1202 HAIAPNTDYVFT
-1214 FTQTAN
+1214 FTQSAN
-1220 LAATSADTR
+1220 LAAVSADTR

-1276 LSVTSNDSIYW
+1276 ISVSSNDSIYW
-1287 FKGMDDDIPFLKSQ
+1287 FKSMDDDVPFLKSHN
-1301 SLTTTQLYAD
+1301 LTTTQLYAD

-1318 KREVPVLKITELQ
+1318 KREIPVLKITELQ

-1336 SVENGVTSPLPSWVT
+1336 SVENGITTPLPSWVT

-1375 YSGNNVALSTSPTK
+1375 YSGNNTALSTSPTK
-1389 TYNFPAGYILE
+1389 TYTFPAGYVLE

-1407 IPVNAN
+1407 LPVNAN

-1418 GVLGISSGT
+1418 GVLGIASGT
-1427 VGADKKTGYLLKD
+1427 VGADKKTGYLLKN
-1440 ATGTVIDAVAVNGAN
+1440 AAGTVIDAVAVNGAT

-1469 SSGNLTLANTAGI
+1469 SSANLTLTNTAGI
-1482 VRTSATGSSQ
+1482 VRKSAAGSTQ
-1492 AAWVKASST
+1492 AAWEKASST
-1501 NPMTIGTYNDELTIY
+1501 SPMTIGTYNDELTVH

-1528 NVVIQNAPIYNPSIV
+1528 NVVIQNAPTYNPSIV
-1543 EVSVVGLSA
+1543 AVSVVGLSA
-1552 DSACTLNEEH
+1552 DSACTLNEEQ
-1562 IKVKITNLGLQPVS
+1562 IKVKITNLGLQPVT
-1576 NIPIQYYSKKNNTI
+1576 NIPIQYYSKKNNAI
-1590 FQQKTDTYTETINP
+1590 FQQKNDTYTGTINP
-1604 FDTVEYTLAET
+1604 FDTIEYTLTET
-1615 LDLSAVSADETF
+1615 LDLSAVSANETF
-1627 EITAIANLEAD
+1627 EITALANLAAD
-1638 NIHADDTAR
+1638 NIHGDDTAR
-1647 MQLVSLMT
+1647 MQVVSLMT
-1655 PQQPVVQN
+1655 PQQPAVQDV
-1663 ENIPYATSIVLTA
+1663 NIPYASSTVLTA
-1676 TSPNT
+1676 TSTNT
-1681 LIWYDSPT
+1681 LVWYDSPT

-1716 GTDADV
+1716 AANADV
-1722 EIGSGTST
+1722 EIGTGTST

-1754 ADELADIGE
+1754 AEELSDMGE

-1774 SENANV
+1774 SEGANV
-1780 TMRDYTIKIG
+1780 TMSDYAIKIG
-1790 MTNENALTTW
+1790 MTNDNVLTTW
-1800 VGGLQEVYSDSITI
+1800 VGGLQEVYSDNVTI
-1814 TKTPPMANVWKDMTF
+1814 TKTPAMTNVWKDMTF
-1829 TNPFYYDGESNLVVE
+1829 VNPFYYDGESNLVVE
-1844 ICYNTNIATGKV
+1844 ICYNTTVTTGKV
-1856 KTYNSTTTFNSTI
+1856 KTYNSNTEFNSAI
-1869 IYHNDNTNAC
+1869 IYHDNNTNAC
-1879 QYTGSPGATYSK
+1879 QYTGNPGATYAK
-1891 RPNVKFGVEKY
+1891 RPNVKFGLDKY
-1902 GCKSARAALIVEVE
+1902 GCKSERAALVVEVQ
-1916 PAPTCEAGLTQ
+1916 PAPACEVGLTRI
-1927 VIAPVEGTTIMS
+1927 VSPVAGTTLMS
-1939 GIATPVQVEIKNF
+1939 GEIVPIEVEIKNF
-1952 GTDPL
+1952 GTTPL
-1957 TSLDLHWTVNGTAQP
+1957 ETLDLHCWVDGSETS
-1972 VYAWTGSL
+1972 VYTWTGYLPQDSTTTCSPL
-1980 TQNSTELVTIG
+1980 TYGSYTSGVTQI
-1991 NYTFASGAVELKVW
+1991 KVW
-2005 LVKDCDAEPS
+2005 LEKDCDNEPS
-2015 NDTVVSSFSAC
+2015 NDTVETNLMIC
-2026 MGNSTGVTTITIG
+2026 TGNTSGLTTITVGNEGEDI
-2039 TDASDNY
+2039 SDVLDEL
-2046 STFNALVNDLASSGI
+2046 TSSGI
-2061 CGPIQVNVKAG
+2061 CGPVQINVSPG
-2072 TYNEQISI
+2072 TYYGQI
-2080 PNISGLSETNY
+2080 NISNIAGLSETNY
-2091 IKFTGLS
+2091 IKFVGLAD
-2098 EDNSQTILTYTPVA
+2098 DNSQVVLTYNAIIDV
-2112 GAEDKYVLSLNEL
+2112 DKHVLSLSDV

-2130 ENLTIQCTDTT
+2130 ENMTIQCADTT
-2141 ADVTVLVENADNIS
+2141 ADVSVLVENSKNVS
-2155 FQEMNFASPKTVRST
+2155 FRRMNFVSPKTARST
-2170 MLSFVKTDNITI
+2170 MLSIANTDDILI
-2182 SRNNFVGAAVQLAI
+2182 SENDFVGSAIQLATADSI
-2196 SDTVKTLSINNN
+2196 MSLSVRNN
-2208 NFFEFGVSGIRA
+2208 NFFNFGVSGIRA
-2220 YDVEN
+2220 YDVEG
-2225 LSIEA
+2225 LTIEA

-2239 LIVTAVDLKRLSGTI
+2239 LVVTAIDLKRLTGA
-2254 RVLSNSLYL
+2254 SNVTSNFIYL

-2270 TGISLKEVYSE
+2270 TGISMKEVHAE
-2281 QIQPAIVA
+2281 QIQPAIIA

-2297 SRTAS
+2297 ARNS
-2302 SALSYVGIDIDSTDW
+2302 SSSLAYIGIDIDSTDW

-2327 EPSKGNNTSSKCLS
+2327 EPSKGNNTSSKCLAV
-2341 IGKVGSNI
+2341 GKVGSNI

-2394 DKPTLALLQ
+2394 DKSNLTLLQ
-2403 AANSMDAQS
+2403 TANSMDAQS
-2412 VSIENSFTNDSVLSL
+2412 VSIENSFKNDSVLAL

-2435 IAEPI
+2435 IAEPV

-2445 DIEGNFRPASPKPT
+2445 DIEGNFRPVSPKPT

-2468 GNDTGIPRIINP
+2468 GNDTGIPRIISP
-2480 VEGDNYIEGDP
+2480 VEGDEYVEGDP
-2491 LTVEV
+2491 LSVEV

-2505 INTVQIVAVLK
+2505 INTMEIVAVLK
-2516 SSRDSETAI
+2516 SSEDSETAI
-2525 QTLSETW
+2525 QTLRETW

-2540 TTTYTFNQTFAPP
+2540 TTTYTFNQTFTPP
-2553 LNDPYTDNLYVMAY
+2553 LNDPYTDELYVMAY
-2567 TVMDGDTVHINDTA
+2567 TIMDGDTVHINDTA
-2581 YTYFLSKPA
+2581 YTHFLSKPA
-2590 KDLKLDGTVPITER
+2590 KDLKLEGTVPITER
-2604 CVLRNVQIQTKIKN
+2604 CVLTNVQIQTKIKN
-2618 VGEKNIEPGDVV
+2618 VGEKNIEPGDVI
-2630 QLSYWIEGRPELTQT
+2630 QLSYWIEGRPDLTQT

-2672 TFNNTVD
+2672 TFNATAN
-2679 LYPLGDRDTTWKLW
+2679 LYPLGANDTTWKLW

-2700 DNQQLNDTASAAKIV
+2700 DNQQLNDTASAAKVV

-2737 HPRAEQVNSLAIK
+2737 HPSAEQANSLAIK
-2750 WYAGPNDTEPF
+2750 WYAGPNDANPF
-2761 YAPTAYTTS
+2761 YAPTNYNTS
-2770 KTYTTSQLFADTTF
+2770 RNYTTSQLFEDTTF
-2784 YVGVNATGTYPCASQ
+2784 YVGVNATGTYPCASE
-2799 RTAVTVHVDPRAAV
+2799 RTAVTVHVNPRAAV

-2838 VMLTNYGTQ
+2838 VLLTNYGTQ

-2852 PVTYSIKPS
+2852 PVTYSIKPTS
-2861 APANADPVIVTE
+2861 PANAEPVIVTE
-2873 TCSATIQPNEQYV
+2873 TCTATVQPDEQYT
-2886 YTFAT
+2886 YTFET
-2891 LADMSAIGK
+2891 LADMSGLSK
-2900 TYSIKAWTDAAGDN
+2900 NYSIMAWTDAAGDI

-2920 TLTTAVV
+2920 TKAATVV
-2927 RPKNGNTIYCNI
+2927 KPKNGNTVYCSI

-2953 LGMLD
+2953 LGVMD
-2958 NPTTPSGNAYSNFTT
+2958 NPTTPSGNGYSDFTT
-2973 DTSIVMP
+2973 DTTITMP
-2980 VLYKGVPD
+2980 TLYRGVAD
-2988 QLNIYVDNSTSMDAN
+2988 QLNVHVDNSTSMDAN

-3023 DNECVVSD
+3023 AAECVVSD
-3031 TVYSGMILS
+3031 TVYSGMVLS

-3045 PANTLNGITRMRVIL
+3045 PANTLNGIARMRVIL
-3060 KQSGTSE
+3060 KQSGTSDE
-3067 AFTACERV
+3067 FTACEKV
-3075 SRGEVEDYRVI
+3075 QRGEVEDYRVI
-3086 IKPAEQVN
+3086 IKPAEQIN

-3105 LASAGQTPVKAILKN
+3105 LASAGQTDVKVVLRN
-3120 AGLQTLT
+3120 AGLQTLN
-3127 SAMVTLKHNDQD
+3127 SATITLKHNDQD
-3139 YTYNWAG
+3139 YTYNWTG

-3158 ANVDLDLGTNNFKAY
+3158 ANVDLDLGANNFKAY
-3173 VDVAGDNTHDND
+3173 IDVAGDNVHDND
-3185 TASLNSYVFRT
+3185 TINLNSYVFRT

-3204 FDEEG
+3204 FDEED

-3216 YDANPASPTNSW
+3216 YDANPTNPTNSW
-3228 QLGTPADTNAVINAA
+3228 QFGTPAETNTTIDVA

-3248 CWKTNLVGKHPKN
+3248 CWKTNLSGKHPKN

-3285 RSDTRTN
+3285 RTDAGVNT
-3292 VASMQVEYLNWQGK
+3292 ASMHIEYLNWQGK
-3306 WVLLGAKDD
+3306 WVLLGAKED

-3322 NADSNYFNG
+3322 NSDSNYFNG

-3337 VVYSLEH
+3337 VTYSLEH
-3344 VNYMFGNNLQFR
+3344 VNYLFGNNLQFR
-3356 FVFRSNEGVQK
+3356 FVFRSNAGVQK

-3402 SYYYPRVGIYN
+3402 SNYYPRVGIHN

-3434 ICEDIIGVDIQPETT
+3434 ICEDLIGVDIQPETT

-3480 IYSDNDSVCQQI
+3480 IYTDNDSVCQQI

-3500 VGIVNITSPTSQI
+3500 VGIVNINSPTTQI

-3535 LPVGYKVPGASQVE
+3535 LPVAYKVPGASQIE

-3640 GNIKVGYYLG
+3640 GNITVGYYLG
-3650 SDRENFVEETY
+3650 SDRENVVEETY

-3678 ARLPRANAPYTRITA
+3678 ATLPRANAPYTRITA
-3693 FVSAEG
+3693 FVSVDD

-3760 FANQIVEDFTWEYD
+3760 YANQIVEDFTWEYD
-3774 EPNPEMLR
+3774 EPNPDMLR

-3799 VIAWIDYPYDADH
+3799 VIAWLDYPYDADH

-3828 EEVEQTAG
+3828 EEVERTAG

-3850 TTIGFTLPEAGE
+3850 TTIGFTLPESGE
-3862 ATLLITNNLG
+3862 ATLVITNNLG

-3877 IKGKY
+3877 IKGNY
-3882 GAGRNTIVLK
+3882 GEGRNTIVLK